1 MKKQNKIL
9 KLLIVLVLIVTLTGC
24 TQTLKD
30 KDGQVVKNEIT
41 GQTIT
46 ENIICKPTN
55 KESVKLYKEHKVKID
70 KLPNCDEMKING
82 NYEGLW
88 NTFFVRPLAFFI
100 IKIGSLVGSTA
111 VSIVIITLIIR
122 LALFPMT
129 RKTLL
134 QSENMKKAQPELQ
147 RIEKKYEGKTD
158 QTSMTKKGQEMMAV
172 YNKYQIKP
180 LSGCLF
186 AFIQLPILLAFWE
199 AINRVPAIFEEN
211 FIGINMGITPL
222 SAMANGD
229 WYYIII
235 CVILVAVTYFSY
247 KLNPSMAGNDQM
259 AGQQKM
265 MTTVMTFFIGF
276 MSFTLPV
283 AIAFYWIT
291 SSLFTIFQNF
301 ALTRGKKHE

>member
-9 KLLIVLVLIVTLTGC
+9 KVLIILVLLVTLTGC
-24 TQTLKD
+24 TTTLKD
-30 KDGQVVKNEIT
+30 KDGKVVKNEET

-46 ENIICKPTN
+46 ENIICKPTD
-55 KESVKLYKEHKVKID
+55 KESIKLYKENKVNID
-70 KLPNCDEMKING
+70 KLPNCDDMKIVG

-88 NTFFVRPLAFFI
+88 NTIFVRPLAFII

-111 VSIVIITLIIR
+111 ISIVIITLILR
-122 LALFPMT
+122 FALFPMT

-134 QSENMKKAQPELQ
+134 QSENMKKAQPELA

-158 QTSMTKKGQEMMAV
+158 QESMTKKSTEMMAI
-172 YNKYQIKP
+172 YKKYEIKP

-199 AINRVPAIFEEN
+199 AINRVPAIFEEQ
-211 FIGINMGITPL
+211 FLGINMGTTPL
-222 SAMANGD
+222 SAMSSGD

-235 CVILVAVTYFSY
+235 CIILIAVTYFSY

-259 AGQQKM
+259 AKQQKM
-265 MTTVMTFFIGF
+265 MTTVMTIFIGF
-276 MSFTLPV
+276 MSFTLPT

-301 ALTRGKKHE
+301 ALTRRKKA